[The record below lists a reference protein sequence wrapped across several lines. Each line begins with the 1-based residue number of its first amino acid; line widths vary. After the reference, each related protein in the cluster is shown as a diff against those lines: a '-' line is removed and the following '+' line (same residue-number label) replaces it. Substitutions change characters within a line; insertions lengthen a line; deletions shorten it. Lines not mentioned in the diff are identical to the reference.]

1 MIDPLDYD
9 RSIMELQLKKQK
21 LEEEIADIDN
31 VLKWMNEQKQ
41 ELLNTTDD
49 LTSEI
54 FKIYSERIRNLSK
67 LSEIRASAA
76 INILY
81 IRKKITV

>member
-21 LEEEIADIDN
+21 LEEEIVDIDN
-31 VLKWMNEQKQ
+31 VLQWMNEQKQ
-41 ELLNTTDD
+41 ELLNTTDE

-54 FKIYSERIRNLSK
+54 FKD
-67 LSEIRASAA
+67 
-76 INILY
+76 ILG
-81 IRKKITV
+81 KN

>member
-31 VLKWMNEQKQ
+31 ILQWMNEQKQ
-41 ELLNTTDD
+41 DLLNTTDE

-54 FKIYSERIRNLSK
+54 FKD
-67 LSEIRASAA
+67 
-76 INILY
+76 ILG
-81 IRKKITV
+81 KN

>member
-1 MIDPLDYD
+1 MIDPLDYE

-41 ELLNTTDD
+41 GLLNTTDD
-49 LTSEI
+49 LTTEI
-54 FKIYSERIRNLSK
+54 FRD
-67 LSEIRASAA
+67 
-76 INILY
+76 ILG
-81 IRKKITV
+81 KN

>member
-1 MIDPLDYD
+1 MIDPLDYE

-21 LEEEIADIDN
+21 LEEEITDIDN

-41 ELLNTTDD
+41 ELLNTTDE

-54 FKIYSERIRNLSK
+54 FKD
-67 LSEIRASAA
+67 
-76 INILY
+76 ILG
-81 IRKKITV
+81 KN

>member
-31 VLKWMNEQKQ
+31 ILQWMNEQKQ

-54 FKIYSERIRNLSK
+54 FKD
-67 LSEIRASAA
+67 
-76 INILY
+76 ILG
-81 IRKKITV
+81 KN

>member
-1 MIDPLDYD
+1 MCELYWLLLRSELIMIDPLDYD

-31 VLKWMNEQKQ
+31 VLEWMNEQKQ

-49 LTSEI
+49 LTTEI
-54 FKIYSERIRNLSK
+54 FKD
-67 LSEIRASAA
+67 
-76 INILY
+76 ILG
-81 IRKKITV
+81 KN

>member
-21 LEEEIADIDN
+21 LEEEIVDIDN

-41 ELLNTTDD
+41 ELLNTTDE
-49 LTSEI
+49 LTTEI
-54 FKIYSERIRNLSK
+54 FKD
-67 LSEIRASAA
+67 
-76 INILY
+76 ILG
-81 IRKKITV
+81 KN

>member
-1 MIDPLDYD
+1 MIIIDPLDYE

-31 VLKWMNEQKQ
+31 VLQWMNEQKQ
-41 ELLNTTDD
+41 ELLNTTDE

-54 FKIYSERIRNLSK
+54 FKD
-67 LSEIRASAA
+67 
-76 INILY
+76 ILG
-81 IRKKITV
+81 KN

>member
-1 MIDPLDYD
+1 MIDPLDYN

-31 VLKWMNEQKQ
+31 VLQWMNEQKQ

-54 FKIYSERIRNLSK
+54 FKD
-67 LSEIRASAA
+67 
-76 INILY
+76 ILG
-81 IRKKITV
+81 KN

>member
-41 ELLNTTDD
+41 ELLNSTDELTT
-49 LTSEI
+49 EI
-54 FKIYSERIRNLSK
+54 FKD
-67 LSEIRASAA
+67 
-76 INILY
+76 ILG
-81 IRKKITV
+81 KN

>member
-31 VLKWMNEQKQ
+31 VLKWMSEQKQ
-41 ELLNTTDD
+41 ELLNTTDE
-49 LTSEI
+49 LTTEI
-54 FKIYSERIRNLSK
+54 FKD
-67 LSEIRASAA
+67 
-76 INILY
+76 ILG
-81 IRKKITV
+81 KN

>member
-21 LEEEIADIDN
+21 LEEEITDIDN
-31 VLKWMNEQKQ
+31 VLQWMNEQKQ
-41 ELLNTTDD
+41 ELLNTTDE

-54 FKIYSERIRNLSK
+54 FKD
-67 LSEIRASAA
+67 
-76 INILY
+76 ILGNN
-81 IRKKITV
+81 

>member
-41 ELLNTTDD
+41 DLLNTTDD

-54 FKIYSERIRNLSK
+54 FKD
-67 LSEIRASAA
+67 
-76 INILY
+76 ILG
-81 IRKKITV
+81 KN

>member
-31 VLKWMNEQKQ
+31 VLQWMNEQKKD
-41 ELLNTTDD
+41 LLNTTDD
-49 LTSEI
+49 LTTEI
-54 FKIYSERIRNLSK
+54 FKD
-67 LSEIRASAA
+67 
-76 INILY
+76 ILG
-81 IRKKITV
+81 KN

>member
-31 VLKWMNEQKQ
+31 VLQWMNEQKQ
-41 ELLNTTDD
+41 ELLDTTDE

-54 FKIYSERIRNLSK
+54 FKD
-67 LSEIRASAA
+67 
-76 INILY
+76 ILG
-81 IRKKITV
+81 KN

>member
-21 LEEEIADIDN
+21 LEEEIIDIDN
-31 VLKWMNEQKQ
+31 VLQWMNEQKQ

-49 LTSEI
+49 LTTEI
-54 FKIYSERIRNLSK
+54 FKD
-67 LSEIRASAA
+67 
-76 INILY
+76 ILGEN
-81 IRKKITV
+81 

>member
-9 RSIMELQLKKQK
+9 RSIMELQLRKQK

-41 ELLNTTDD
+41 ELLNTTDE

-54 FKIYSERIRNLSK
+54 FKD
-67 LSEIRASAA
+67 
-76 INILY
+76 ILG
-81 IRKKITV
+81 KN

>member
-31 VLKWMNEQKQ
+31 VLQWMNEQKQ
-41 ELLNTTDD
+41 DLLNTTDD
-49 LTSEI
+49 LTTEI
-54 FKIYSERIRNLSK
+54 FKD
-67 LSEIRASAA
+67 
-76 INILY
+76 ILG
-81 IRKKITV
+81 KN

>member
-1 MIDPLDYD
+1 MIDPLDYE

-41 ELLNTTDD
+41 ELLNTTDE
-49 LTSEI
+49 LTTEI
-54 FKIYSERIRNLSK
+54 FKD
-67 LSEIRASAA
+67 
-76 INILY
+76 ILG
-81 IRKKITV
+81 KN

>member
-1 MIDPLDYD
+1 VCELYRLLLRSELIMIDPLDYD

-31 VLKWMNEQKQ
+31 VLEWMNEQKQ

-49 LTSEI
+49 LTTEI
-54 FKIYSERIRNLSK
+54 FKD
-67 LSEIRASAA
+67 
-76 INILY
+76 ILG
-81 IRKKITV
+81 KN

>member
-41 ELLNTTDD
+41 DLLNTTDE

-54 FKIYSERIRNLSK
+54 FKD
-67 LSEIRASAA
+67 
-76 INILY
+76 ILG
-81 IRKKITV
+81 KN

>member
-41 ELLNTTDD
+41 ELLNTTDE
-49 LTSEI
+49 LTTEI
-54 FKIYSERIRNLSK
+54 FKD
-67 LSEIRASAA
+67 
-76 INILY
+76 ILG
-81 IRKKITV
+81 KN

>member
-31 VLKWMNEQKQ
+31 VLQWMNEQKQ
-41 ELLNTTDD
+41 ELLNSTDD
-49 LTSEI
+49 LTTEI
-54 FKIYSERIRNLSK
+54 FRD
-67 LSEIRASAA
+67 
-76 INILY
+76 ILG
-81 IRKKITV
+81 KN

>member
-1 MIDPLDYD
+1 MIDPLDYE

-41 ELLNTTDD
+41 ELLNTTDE

-54 FKIYSERIRNLSK
+54 FKD
-67 LSEIRASAA
+67 
-76 INILY
+76 ILG
-81 IRKKITV
+81 KN

>member
-41 ELLNTTDD
+41 DLLNTTDD
-49 LTSEI
+49 LTTEI
-54 FKIYSERIRNLSK
+54 FKD
-67 LSEIRASAA
+67 
-76 INILY
+76 ILG
-81 IRKKITV
+81 KN

>member
-1 MIDPLDYD
+1 MCELYRLLLRSELIMIDPLDYD

-41 ELLNTTDD
+41 DLLNTTDD
-49 LTSEI
+49 LTTEI
-54 FKIYSERIRNLSK
+54 FKD
-67 LSEIRASAA
+67 
-76 INILY
+76 ILG
-81 IRKKITV
+81 KN